1 MDTPIAVITGP
12 PDVLGRSP
20 GCHSTV
26 GFTQCHTVAIGK
38 REKLHPGAQ
47 EVNDWATQQ
56 IDYGK
61 WKRRGHSKR
70 WTNEARR
77 QLLHKPRHMSCIAWE
92 NHHQSSP
99 RRPWD
104 CTGSGYHGKFTMVH
118 GWFRTVEMDMGN
130 LWDLYTMVHGY
141 KMLQV
146 VQNR

>member
-1 MDTPIAVITGP
+1 MSI
-12 PDVLGRSP
+12 LK
-20 GCHSTV
+20 
-26 GFTQCHTVAIGK
+26 VAIRK

-61 WKRRGHSKR
+61 WKRGHSKR

-77 QLLHKPRHMSCIAWE
+77 QLKCQPPQAAPHVVHRLGK
-92 NHHQSSP
+92 SP
-99 RRPWD
+99 PVVTKATMGTSLEVATMANLPWSMV
-104 CTGSGYHGKFTMVH
+104 GSELLRWIWGIY
-118 GWFRTVEMDMGN
+118 MD